1 MSIAEW
7 DFSNTLPLPYRVL
20 IVSVIGVWAW
30 GLNLQILSSQ
40 SIDVNVLLSSSQEK
54 KYIPTHRPIYTLALI
69 LSFLI
74 FFSLSVFWQVTGGVQ
89 VKIIEWTVIPLSCY
103 VIIFL
108 IIFCPFN
115 IFCLKER
122 YRFLKCLRR
131 VFFSGFKQ
139 EVYFSDVI
147 IADIMTSFAKVWGDL
162 YVTGCILLFF
172 DINQEGIS
180 RNRCYGDVI
189 APLFTSI
196 PYIIRFKQCITC
208 YFTPKNTSRN
218 HLFNALKYASAFPVI
233 LFSAMQKWNKEEEKT
248 TFFRISSILI
258 FKLWIISVA
267 INSFY
272 SFYWD
277 VAKDWKLEFFNSI
290 TTKYYFI
297 PSFKLRSTLHF
308 REPIIYYIAIFID
321 FILRFTWSF
330 KLSSHLHIIHQ
341 LEGGVFLME
350 CLEIVRRWLW
360 LFFRIESE
368 FIENFDKKNYGLIN
382 NAKTSNLE
390 LNEFNN
396 NNNNNH
402 NHHHLSEMNIINNII
417 K

>member
-1 MSIAEW
+1 MSTIEW

-40 SIDVNVLLSSSQEK
+40 FIDVNFLLSSPQEK
-54 KYIPTHRPIYTLALI
+54 KYIPAHRPVYTLALI
-69 LSFLI
+69 L
-74 FFSLSVFWQVTGGVQ
+74 T
-89 VKIIEWTVIPLSCY
+89 
-103 VIIFL
+103 
-108 IIFCPFN
+108 
-115 IFCLKER
+115 
-122 YRFLKCLRR
+122 
-131 VFFSGFKQ
+131 
-139 EVYFSDVI
+139 
-147 IADIMTSFAKVWGDL
+147 DIMTSFAKVWGDL

-189 APLFTSI
+189 APLFT
-196 PYIIRFKQCITC
+196 RFKQCIIC
-208 YFTPKNTSRN
+208 YFTSKNTSRN

-233 LFSAMQKWNKEEEKT
+233 LFSVMQKWYKEEEET
-248 TFFRISSILI
+248 TFFINSSTLI

-297 PSFKLRSTLHF
+297 PK
-308 REPIIYYIAIFID
+308 
-321 FILRFTWSF
+321 
-330 KLSSHLHIIHQ
+330 
-341 LEGGVFLME
+341 GGVFLME
-350 CLEIVRRWLW
+350 CLEVVRRWLW
-360 LFFRIESE
+360 LFFRMESE

-382 NAKTSNLE
+382 NAKT
-390 LNEFNN
+390 
-396 NNNNNH
+396 
-402 NHHHLSEMNIINNII
+402 
-417 K
+417 